1 MARDN
6 SCLSLFTEESPNYG
20 FNNFFFNN
28 STMEDQFCRVITF
41 YLNGKKVTVTDA
53 EPDMTL
59 LAWLRSPGNLTLKYN
74 LI

>member
-1 MARDN
+1 
-6 SCLSLFTEESPNYG
+6 
-20 FNNFFFNN
+20 
-28 STMEDQFCRVITF
+28 MEDQFCRVLNF

-74 LI
+74 LIQ